1 MPPVPHAS
9 DSTPRPSQDQPR
21 AGSPPQDR
29 VVDPSGELAG
39 DASEPEPEPLGAT
52 EEQVGDRT
60 GPGAGYDQEPRQ
72 EKDKGGV
79 TPS

>member
-1 MPPVPHAS
+1 MPPVPHTP
-9 DSTPRPSQDQPR
+9 DSAPRPSQERPIAD
-21 AGSPPQDR
+21 SPADDR
-29 VVDPSGELAG
+29 VVDPSGEVDG
-39 DASEPEPEPLGAT
+39 DTSEPDSEPLGAT

-79 TPS
+79 GVS